1 MSKPK
6 KQDQQSKSLRP
17 RRGREKE
24 FLRLPRYEGGN
35 AALRAFIE
43 NNLHYPEQARSRG
56 VEGDVHVKF
65 DVAES
70 GHVIEAHVVR
80 GIGGGCDDEALRLV
94 RSLRFKP
101 VRNRGRHVIAHH
113 DIILQFRLPVEHGSA
128 LQISYL
134 FVPQSEPQSESA
146 SASESASTHSS
157 DTVHADDAQTPL
169 PLVQGAATVV
179 YTWKPGS

>member
-17 RRGREKE
+17 RQGKE

-35 AALRAFIE
+35 AALRAYIE
-43 NNLHYPEQARSRG
+43 NNMQYPEQARSMCI
-56 VEGDVHVKF
+56 EGDVHVKF

-80 GIGGGCDDEALRLV
+80 GIGGGCDEEALRLV
-94 RSLRFKP
+94 RSLMFKP

-113 DIILQFRLPVEHGSA
+113 DIILLFRLPVEHRSA
-128 LQISYL
+128 LQITYSY
-134 FVPQSEPQSESA
+134 VP
-146 SASESASTHSS
+146 ASERETSSAQEPAQSG
-157 DTVHADDAQTPL
+157 DTAHVEDPQTPL
-169 PLVQGAATVV
+169 PLVHGGGTVV